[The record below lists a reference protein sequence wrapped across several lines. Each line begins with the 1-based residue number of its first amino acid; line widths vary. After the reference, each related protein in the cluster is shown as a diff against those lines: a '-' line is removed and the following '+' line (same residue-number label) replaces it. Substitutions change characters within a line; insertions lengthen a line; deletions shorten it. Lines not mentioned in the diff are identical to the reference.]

1 MHVLVL
7 IDTVDNMHGDEI
19 KPYMLINSN
28 LITSCNEWFWH

>member
-19 KPYMLINSN
+19 KFAVSDIE
-28 LITSCNEWFWH
+28 ITQLL

>member
-19 KPYMLINSN
+19 KNHLCVFGV
-28 LITSCNEWFWH
+28 LACW

>member
-19 KPYMLINSN
+19 KFTFTVFPDAPG
-28 LITSCNEWFWH
+28 